1 MATWLLPRVE
11 LTPNQLRAVEM
22 SPHEHRVVFGPP
34 GSGKT
39 QVLIHRAAHLA
50 QTYRVPPE
58 RFRVFVFTNVMKD
71 YIQSGLN
78 LVNLPDNTVS
88 TFDHWCCTLYEQHVA
103 KRLPWSK
110 AARGFDFEQIRLS
123 VFRLFRDTPSLQK
136 SLEFALVDEGQD
148 LTPQVYAILSLASRH
163 ITVFADPLQKIFDG
177 GASEETM
184 LRALGLQKRNV
195 TLLEAYRNSP
205 YVAQLASYF
214 IPETDL
220 RRQYLSQTF
229 TEQKIREK
237 PLCFIASSPDE
248 EVEWLSAIIRQ
259 RQLMNERV
267 GIIVPTN
274 RQLFY
279 LARKLEEGG
288 IEVEKAI
295 RNHSKSGNG
304 GSCDF
309 DNMVPKIATYHMAK
323 GITFDSVLLPCLANS
338 SFPRNSGVA
347 RQRMIFVGIAR
358 ATQWVYLSI
367 MKDKDFEEMNIL
379 SNAELNGHLTGKIGS
394 QEKSQTKGYSK
405 QSEDLFS
412 VL

>member
-1 MATWLLPRVE
+1 
-11 LTPNQLRAVEM
+11 
-22 SPHEHRVVFGPP
+22 
-34 GSGKT
+34 
-39 QVLIHRAAHLA
+39 
-50 QTYRVPPE
+50 
-58 RFRVFVFTNVMKD
+58 
-71 YIQSGLN
+71 
-78 LVNLPDNTVS
+78 
-88 TFDHWCCTLYEQHVA
+88 
-103 KRLPWSK
+103 
-110 AARGFDFEQIRLS
+110 
-123 VFRLFRDTPSLQK
+123 
-136 SLEFALVDEGQD
+136 
-148 LTPQVYAILSLASRH
+148 LASRH